1 LPFSTEVTVQIF
13 NHFGHLAHARQ
24 FGAFL
29 AVAIGAFV
37 AVGIG
42 GWVALSS
49 QKDSDD

>member
-1 LPFSTEVTVQIF
+1 MQIF

-29 AVAIGAFV
+29 AVAIGVFV

-49 QKDSDD
+49 RKYPDE